1 MNASPYLYPR
11 IYLIESM
18 ALFSKKQ
25 EDTPAEMTF
34 IDHLEELRVRI
45 IRAAAAILVMAVVI
59 FVYRNWI
66 FDNIVT
72 GPINPDFI
80 SYRLLCQFSHWAH
93 MGDALCMPPVKVNM
107 QSNTFGGQF
116 LGSISMALVG
126 GIITAFPFIFW
137 QFWQF
142 IKPAL
147 KENESKNTRYVIFW
161 VTFFF
166 FCGAAFGFFL
176 LGPFTFNFLAS
187 FQLGN
192 RGTIVTLPT
201 FTDYI
206 DNLTN
211 IILGCGLAFELPVLA
226 YILTKI
232 GIISP
237 EFLRKTRKYAVV
249 IILIVAAFITPSP
262 DWMSQMIVFTPLFLL
277 YELSILVA
285 ARVYKQ
291 EQEKEAEEWS

>member
-1 MNASPYLYPR
+1 
-11 IYLIESM
+11 M
-18 ALFSKKQ
+18 ALFNKQ
-25 EDTPAEMTF
+25 SDDSAPEMTF

-45 IRAAAAILVMAVVI
+45 IRSAAAILIMAVVI
-59 FVYRNWI
+59 FIYRDWI
-66 FDNIVT
+66 FDYIVT
-72 GPINPDFI
+72 GPINPDFV
-80 SYRLLCQFSHWAH
+80 SYRVLCNFSHWAH
-93 MGDALCMPPVKVNM
+93 LGDTLCMPPVKVNM

-126 GIITAFPFIFW
+126 GIIMAFPFIFW

-147 KENESKNTRYVIFW
+147 KENESENTRYVIFW

-166 FCGAAFGFFL
+166 FSGAAFGFFL
-176 LGPFTFNFLAS
+176 LGPFTFNFLAG

-226 YILTKI
+226 FILTKV
-232 GIISP
+232 GVISP
-237 EFLRKTRKYAVV
+237 AFLRKTRKYAVV

-277 YELSILVA
+277 YELSILVS
-285 ARVYKQ
+285 ARVYK
-291 EQEKEAEEWS
+291 EVQEKEAEEWS